1 MSENRES
8 DTASEG
14 NKAAETADEPIVAA
28 RMAGLTAR
36 WGKRLDEAGRA
47 AVEARVRRHVQLAR
61 ELRRVPFANG
71 DEPEIVFVPF
81 RADEGPGR

>member
-1 MSENRES
+1 MSQNR
-8 DTASEG
+8 ASEG
-14 NKAAETADEPIVAA
+14 NEAADPADEPVVAA

-36 WGKRLDEAGRA
+36 FGDRLDEAGRA

-61 ELRRVPFANG
+61 ELRRIPFANG

-81 RADEGPGR
+81 RADEEPGR